1 MRPRRG
7 ARPTSRKS
15 YDAAMADEVTL
26 TIPRDRDFHRV
37 AHLVLGGLASRLNL
51 TLENLEDLQLA
62 IDAVLDRGDDDG
74 EVTVTMC
81 LRGDELETTIGPV
94 DVRSELERDV
104 VDELGLR
111 RVLDTV
117 VDEVEVEGD
126 RVKLTKKVRSGG

>member
-1 MRPRRG
+1 
-7 ARPTSRKS
+7 
-15 YDAAMADEVTL
+15 MADEITL
-26 TIPRDRDFHRV
+26 TIPRDREFHRV
-37 AHLVLGGLASRLNL
+37 AHLVLGGLALRLNL
-51 TLENLEDLQLA
+51 TIENLEDLQLA
-62 IDAVLDRGDDDG
+62 MDALLDRGDEGGD
-74 EVTVTMC
+74 VTVTMC
-81 LRGDELETTIGPV
+81 LRGDDLETTIGPV

>member
-1 MRPRRG
+1 M
-7 ARPTSRKS
+7 
-15 YDAAMADEVTL
+15 DAL
-26 TIPRDRDFHRV
+26 
-37 AHLVLGGLASRLNL
+37 
-51 TLENLEDLQLA
+51 
-62 IDAVLDRGDDDG
+62 LDRGDEGGD
-74 EVTVTMC
+74 VTVTMC
-81 LRGDELETTIGPV
+81 LRGDDLETTIGPV